1 MDCDQITTH
10 LNAVQKQHSME
21 YFNYFLLENIK
32 AKLDKGGV
40 VGAVFLDLNKAFNL
54 VNHYVLITKLSKFH
68 FSPIVIKW
76 IKSYLT
82 DRKHRFQSDQNISQ
96 AYDNYVGVPQGSVL
110 GPLLLF
116 VCLLMTYLMSGR
128 SYI

>member
-10 LNAVQKQHSME
+10 LNAVQKHHSTE

-40 VGAVFLDLNKAFNL
+40 VGAVFLVSKKAFDL
-54 VNHYVLITKLSKFH
+54 VNHNVLITKLSKFH
-68 FSPIVIKW
+68 FSPNVIKW

-82 DRKHRFQSDQNISQ
+82 DIKQCVHSYQNISQ
-96 AYDNYVGVPQGSVL
+96 AFDNYVGVPQGSIL
-110 GPLLLF
+110 GPLLLL
-116 VCLLMTYLMSGR
+116 VCILMTYRMSGR